1 MSAYYDYYILI
12 YLKPLHKVYTYGNK
26 KFLVCTGYIGMY
38 VTSFRFSQINA
49 SSTHNLNNISCS
61 RYLFGNIPYGGM
73 VDIIPRRSIIPSEK
87 ITGGVTDEIEE
98 YQRNVSNT
106 RGLRL
111 VAESLGEFQWTEKA

>member
-1 MSAYYDYYILI
+1 MSAYYDYYILM

-73 VDIIPRRSIIPSEK
+73 VDITAGRSIIPSERT
-87 ITGGVTDEIEE
+87 TGGVDYEIKEH
-98 YQRNVSNT
+98 QRNVSNT
-106 RGLRL
+106 RSLRFM
-111 VAESLGEFQWTEKA
+111 VEALGEFQRSEEA